1 MASDEL
7 NQDSLAL
14 VSGASGFIGQN
25 LCQRLRERGVG
36 IRALMRH
43 ECSGPWDEVLVADLA
58 DNLPDNVLR
67 GIDIVFHLAGK
78 AHALSE
84 TQQDEPQYHAINTVG
99 TQRLLE
105 ECQREGVQRFVL
117 FSSVKAMGEGGVAAC
132 LDEGA
137 DIPPETPY
145 GRSKLAAE
153 QLVLTGGFVPHP
165 VVLRLSMVYGP
176 IEKGNLP
183 RMIHAIAKGR
193 FPPLPELGNQRSMI
207 HVDDVV
213 RAAML
218 VAERPESAGGTYILT
233 DGQAYSTR
241 QMYEWICEALGRSIP
256 AWYVPMFALRLLAM
270 LGDGIGALRGKRF
283 VIDSDAMEKLVG
295 SACYS
300 SDLIQKDLGFKPERN
315 LHESLR
321 EIVVAL
327 GLV

>member
-1 MASDEL
+1 MESYEL
-7 NQDSLAL
+7 NQSSLAL
-14 VSGASGFIGQN
+14 VSGASGFIGRN

-43 ECSGPWDEVLVADLA
+43 ECTGPWDEVLVADLA
-58 DNLPDNVLR
+58 GRLPDKVLQ
-67 GIDIVFHLAGK
+67 GVDTVFHLAGK

-84 TQQDEPQYHAINTVG
+84 TRQDEVEYHAINTAG

-105 ECQREGVQRFVL
+105 ACQAEGVQRFVM
-117 FSSVKAMGEGGVAAC
+117 FSSVKAMGEGGIAC
-132 LDEGA
+132 LGEGA

-145 GRSKLAAE
+145 GRSKLDAE
-153 QLVLTGGFVPHP
+153 RLVLNGGYVPHP

-183 RMIHAIAKGR
+183 KMIHAIARGR
-193 FPPLPELGNQRSMI
+193 FPPLPELGNQRSMV

-213 RAAML
+213 RAAIL

-233 DGQAYSTR
+233 DGRAYSTR
-241 QMYEWICEALGRSIP
+241 QMYEWICEALGKSIP
-256 AWYVPMFALRLLAM
+256 SWYVPAFALKLLALM
-270 LGDGIGALRGKRF
+270 GDGIGAVRGRRF
-283 VIDSDAMEKLVG
+283 VFDSDALNKLVG

-300 SDLIQKDLGFKPERN
+300 SDLIQKDLGFKPER
-315 LHESLR
+315 SLR
-321 EIVVAL
+321 ESLGEIVEAL

>member
-1 MASDEL
+1 MASKEL
-7 NQDSLAL
+7 SQGSLAL
-14 VSGASGFIGQN
+14 VSGASGFIGRN
-25 LCQRLRERGVG
+25 LCQHLRERGVK

-43 ECSGPWDEVLVADLA
+43 ECSGPWDEIVVADLA
-58 DNLPDNVLR
+58 DNLPGNALQ
-67 GIDIVFHLAGK
+67 GIDTVFHLAGK

-84 TQQDEPQYHAINTVG
+84 SRQDESEYHAINTAG

-105 ECQREGVQRFVL
+105 ACQAEGVQRFVM
-117 FSSVKAMGEGGVAAC
+117 FSSVKAMGEGGMVS
-132 LDEGA
+132 LDEGSG
-137 DIPPETPY
+137 IPPETPY
-145 GRSKLAAE
+145 GRSKLDAE
-153 QLVLTGGFVPHP
+153 RLVLKGGYVSYP

-183 RMIHAIAKGR
+183 RMIHAIARGR
-193 FPPLPELGNQRSMI
+193 FPPLPELENQRSMV

-233 DGQAYSTR
+233 DGRTYSTR
-241 QMYEWICEALGRSIP
+241 QMYEWICEALGKSVP
-256 AWYVPMFALRLLAM
+256 SWYVPTFALRLLAM

-283 VIDSDAMEKLVG
+283 MFDSDAMEKLVG

-300 SDLIQKDLGFKPERN
+300 SDLIQNDLGFKPEKN
-315 LHESLR
+315 LQESLG

-327 GLV
+327 RLV

>member
-1 MASDEL
+1 MSNKEL
-7 NQDSLAL
+7 NQGSLAL

-25 LCQRLRERGVG
+25 LCQRLRERGMRV
-36 IRALMRH
+36 RALMRH
-43 ECSGPWDEVLVADLA
+43 ECQGPWNEVMLADLTE
-58 DNLPDNVLR
+58 NLPDKVLQ
-67 GIDIVFHLAGK
+67 GVDTVFHLAGK

-84 TQQDEPQYHAINTVG
+84 ARQEDSEYQSVNTVG
-99 TQRLLE
+99 TQKLLE
-105 ECQREGVQRFVL
+105 ACQEEGVQRFVM
-117 FSSVKAMGEGGVAAC
+117 FSSVKAMGEGGMAC
-132 LDEGA
+132 LDESA

-145 GRSKLAAE
+145 GHSKLDAE
-153 QLVLTGGFVPHP
+153 RLVLKGGYVPYP

-193 FPPLPELGNQRSMI
+193 FPPLPELGNQRSMV

-218 VAERPESAGGTYILT
+218 VAEKPESAGGTYILT
-233 DGQAYSTR
+233 DGRAYSTR
-241 QMYEWICEALGRSIP
+241 QMYEWICEALGKSIP
-256 AWYVPMFALRLLAM
+256 AWYVPIFALRLLAM
-270 LGDGIGALRGKRF
+270 LGDGIGVLRGKRF

-300 SDLIQKDLGFKPERN
+300 SDLIQKELGFKPERN
-315 LHESLR
+315 LQESLG

>member
-1 MASDEL
+1 MAGGEL
-7 NQDSLAL
+7 SRGSLAL

-25 LCQRLRERGVG
+25 LCRHLRERGVG

-43 ECSGPWDEVLVADLA
+43 ECQGPWNEVLVADLA
-58 DNLPDNVLR
+58 ASLPDKVLQ
-67 GIDIVFHLAGK
+67 GVDTVFHLAGK

-84 TQQDEPQYHAINTVG
+84 TRQEEAEYHAINTAG

-105 ECQREGVQRFVL
+105 ACQAEGVQRFVL
-117 FSSVKAMGEGGVAAC
+117 FSSVKAMGEGGMAC

-145 GRSKLAAE
+145 GRSKLEAE
-153 QLVLTGGFVPHP
+153 RLVLNGGYVPHP

-193 FPPLPELGNQRSMI
+193 FPPLPELRNQRSMV

-241 QMYEWICEALGRSIP
+241 QMYEWICGALGKSIP
-256 AWYVPMFALRLLAM
+256 AWYVPTFALRLLAM
-270 LGDGIGALRGKRF
+270 LGDGIGTLRGKRF
-283 VIDSDAMEKLVG
+283 VIDSDALEKLVG

-315 LHESLR
+315 LQESLG

>member
-1 MASDEL
+1 MEGKKL
-7 NQDSLAL
+7 KRDSLVL

-25 LCQRLRERGVG
+25 LCRRLRERGMRV
-36 IRALMRH
+36 RALMRD
-43 ECSGPWDEVLVADLA
+43 ECSGPWDEVLLADLTN
-58 DNLPDNVLR
+58 NLPDNILQGV
-67 GIDIVFHLAGK
+67 DTVFHLAGK

-84 TQQDEPQYHAINTVG
+84 THQDETEYHAVNTAG

-105 ECQREGVQRFVL
+105 ACQAEGVQRFVM
-117 FSSVKAMGEGGVAAC
+117 FSSVKAMGEGGTVC
-132 LDEGA
+132 LSEGA
-137 DIPPETPY
+137 DILPETPY
-145 GRSKLAAE
+145 GRSKLDAE
-153 QLVLTGGFVPHP
+153 RLVLQGGYVPHS

-193 FPPLPELGNQRSMI
+193 FPPLPELGNQRSMV

-218 VAERPESAGGTYILT
+218 VAERPEAAGATYILT
-233 DGQAYSTR
+233 DGRVYSTR
-241 QMYEWICEALGRSIP
+241 QMYEWICEALGKSIP
-256 AWYVPMFALRLLAM
+256 AWHVPVFALKLLA
-270 LGDGIGALRGKRF
+270 LIGGGIGALQGKRF

-300 SDLIQKDLGFKPERN
+300 SDLIQQDLGFEPERN
-315 LHESLR
+315 LQESLE

-327 GLV
+327 GLA

>member
-1 MASDEL
+1 MASEEL
-7 NQDSLAL
+7 KRGSLAL

-25 LCQRLRERGVG
+25 LCQRLREQGVG
-36 IRALMRH
+36 VRALMRH
-43 ECSGPWDEVLVADLA
+43 ECSGPWGEVLVADLA
-58 DNLPDNVLR
+58 DTLPGNVLP
-67 GIDIVFHLAGK
+67 GVDTVFHLAGK

-84 TQQDEPQYHAINTVG
+84 TRQDEAQYHAINTAG
-99 TQRLLE
+99 TRKLLE
-105 ECQREGVQRFVL
+105 ACQAEGVQRFVM
-117 FSSVKAMGEGGVAAC
+117 FSSVKAMGEGGTEC

-145 GRSKLAAE
+145 GRSKLDAE
-153 QLVLTGGFVPHP
+153 RLVLEGGYVPYP

-176 IEKGNLP
+176 IDKGNLP

-193 FPPLPELGNQRSMI
+193 FPPLPELGNQRSMV

-218 VAERPESAGGTYILT
+218 VAERPEAAGGTYILT
-233 DGQAYSTR
+233 DGHAYSTR
-241 QMYEWICEALGRSIP
+241 QMYEWICESLGKSIP
-256 AWYVPMFALRLLAM
+256 AWYVPTFALRLLA
-270 LGDGIGALRGKRF
+270 LTGDGIGALRGKRF
-283 VIDSDAMEKLVG
+283 VFDSDAMEKLVG

-300 SDLIQKDLGFKPERN
+300 SALIQKDLGFRPERN
-315 LHESLR
+315 LRESLG

>member
-1 MASDEL
+1 MASKEL
-7 NQDSLAL
+7 NQGSLVL
-14 VSGASGFIGQN
+14 VSGASGFIGRN
-25 LCQRLRERGVG
+25 LCQRLRVRGVG

-58 DNLPDNVLR
+58 DNLPDKVLQ
-67 GIDIVFHLAGK
+67 GVDTVFHLAGK

-84 TQQDEPQYHAINTVG
+84 TRQDEAQYHAINTAG

-105 ECQREGVQRFVL
+105 ACQVEGVQRFVM
-117 FSSVKAMGEGGVAAC
+117 FSSVKAMGEGGMAC
-132 LDEGA
+132 LDESA

-145 GRSKLAAE
+145 GRSKLDAE
-153 QLVLTGGFVPHP
+153 RLVLKGGYVPHP

-193 FPPLPELGNQRSMI
+193 FPPLPELGNQRSMV

-233 DGQAYSTR
+233 DGRAYSTR
-241 QMYEWICEALGRSIP
+241 QMYEWICEALGKSIP
-256 AWYVPMFALRLLAM
+256 SWYVPTFALRLLALM
-270 LGDGIGALRGKRF
+270 GDGIGALRGKRF

-300 SDLIQKDLGFKPERN
+300 SNLIQKDLDFKPERN
-315 LHESLR
+315 LQESLG

>member
-1 MASDEL
+1 MASGEL
-7 NQDSLAL
+7 NRSSLAL

-43 ECSGPWDEVLVADLA
+43 ECQGPWDEVVAADLA
-58 DNLPDNVLR
+58 DHLPGKVLQ
-67 GIDIVFHLAGK
+67 GVDTVFHLAGK

-84 TQQDEPQYHAINTVG
+84 TRQEETEYHAINTAG

-105 ECQREGVQRFVL
+105 ACQSEGVQRFVL
-117 FSSVKAMGEGGVAAC
+117 FSSVKAMGEGGMVC

-145 GRSKLAAE
+145 GRSKLDAE
-153 QLVLTGGFVPHP
+153 RLVLKGGYVPHP

-176 IEKGNLP
+176 IKKGNLP

-193 FPPLPELGNQRSMI
+193 FPPLPELRNQRSMV

-241 QMYEWICEALGRSIP
+241 QMYEWICEALGKSIP
-256 AWYVPMFALRLLAM
+256 SWYVPTFALRLLAIM
-270 LGDGIGALRGKRF
+270 GDGIGALRGKRF
-283 VIDSDAMEKLVG
+283 VFDSDAMEKLVG

-315 LHESLR
+315 LQESLG
-321 EIVVAL
+321 EIVAAL
-327 GLV
+327 ELV